1 MLKFKENR
9 PFTNSKNSLSK
20 RGLVQNLWGKS
31 EIYLYEPRFE
41 TEG

>member
-31 EIYLYEPRFE
+31 EFYLYEPRFE